1 MKGKENNLA
10 AGKQWKTGNLN
21 PSQRISCHP
30 LPPTWLI
37 HPPVFR
43 LIGSR
48 IHSPL
53 PLPDSISRLIKD
65 RWPERNTPTEI
76 LSLPFYRKT
85 RNEEFVFYEFRKTSK
100 SIMIFFFLQWFGKKG
115 ETPSMRKLQFAERRS
130 NSRLG
135 HLIVNRENWAPLLG
149 EIGGGGGS
157 FTIHGGMVSIDRLGS
172 RLMMSWGSLHVFED
186 RRDWIMRRV

>member
-10 AGKQWKTGNLN
+10 AGKQWKTGNIN

-76 LSLPFYRKT
+76 LFLPSYRKT
-85 RNEEFVFYEFRKTSK
+85 RNEEFVSEEFRETSK
-100 SIMIFFFLQWFGKKG
+100 SIMIFFLSSMIWKKRRNAFNEKIAIRR
-115 ETPSMRKLQFAERRS
+115 ETFEFAS
-130 NSRLG
+130 
-135 HLIVNRENWAPLLG
+135 WP
-149 EIGGGGGS
+149 
-157 FTIHGGMVSIDRLGS
+157 FDR
-172 RLMMSWGSLHVFED
+172 
-186 RRDWIMRRV
+186 

>member
-76 LSLPFYRKT
+76 LSIFLPFYRKT
-85 RNEEFVFYEFRKTSK
+85 RNEEFVSEEFRETSK

-115 ETPSMRKLQFAERRS
+115 ETLSMRKLQFAERRS

-149 EIGGGGGS
+149 EIGGREGVRLRYTEEW
-157 FTIHGGMVSIDRLGS
+157 FRLIDWVHGWWCPEGRCMCLKIGEI
-172 RLMMSWGSLHVFED
+172 G
-186 RRDWIMRRV
+186 